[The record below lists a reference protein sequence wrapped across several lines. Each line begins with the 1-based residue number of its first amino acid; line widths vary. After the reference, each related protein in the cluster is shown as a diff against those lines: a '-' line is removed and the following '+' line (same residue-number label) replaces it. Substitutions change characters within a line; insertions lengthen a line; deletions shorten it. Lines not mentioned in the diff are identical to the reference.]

1 MVFAEVKFQ
10 RVVVHIVLLL
20 PSIIPSIADMAL
32 FMLISAM
39 GVQLI
44 IAVES
49 LPAETTLRM
58 ALETALVHGSRVVVA
73 EFFVLAKF
81 GYREQFMFVRED
93 FLVPCAKV
101 AQDFAMQTLDVPV
114 KIRPTPT
121 GNVTTNVG
129 AVVSE

>member
-1 MVFAEVKFQ
+1 
-10 RVVVHIVLLL
+10 
-20 PSIIPSIADMAL
+20 MAL

-81 GYREQFMFVRED
+81 GYREQFMFVCED
-93 FLVPCAKV
+93 FLVPCAQV

-121 GNVTTNVG
+121 GNVANNVG